1 MRESRKARE
10 TAASLLARA
19 SHLGNT
25 EGSGGTIDIG
35 AKKGVDGRGGGI
47 GRRILGL
54 PPWSFPWASPSGGS
68 RGSYSG
74 DNATAQGE
82 NSKVPMNTDYNE
94 TEDKRDDDGGQI
106 APSPAAYAAAR
117 AALVARH
124 EAQRKAAALALAT
137 QNSTSQG
144 KYRDLRVIDDE
155 GVLVLLH
162 YL

>member
-19 SHLGNT
+19 SLLGHN
-25 EGSGGTIDIG
+25 EGSGGEIDIG

-54 PPWSFPWASPSGGS
+54 PPWSFPWASPSSGS
-68 RGSYSG
+68 RGNNSG

-82 NSKVPMNTDYNE
+82 KSKVHMNKAYEE
-94 TEDKRDDDGGQI
+94 TEDNSDDDDGGQI
-106 APSPAAYAAAR
+106 PPTPAAYAAAR
-117 AALVARH
+117 AALRARQ

-144 KYRDLRVIDDE
+144 KS
-155 GVLVLLH
+155 
-162 YL
+162 